1 MNAKNELI
9 DAIQSEIDNAD
20 FSNEETCDNS
30 YQLFITKID
39 KIYKA
44 STDTSLTIH
53 DIVEVINIVD
63 NLELSLIEAYQNA
76 INYLQEATN
85 AV

>member
-1 MNAKNELI
+1 MNAKNKLI

-30 YQLFITKID
+30 YQFFIIKID
-39 KIYKA
+39 EIYKA
-44 STDTSLTIH
+44 STDNTLTIH

-63 NLELSLIEAYQNA
+63 NLELTLIEAYQNA
-76 INYLQEATN
+76 IIYLQEETK
-85 AV
+85 